1 MSAHIYC
8 FVLFAAL
15 ALTACGNDFK
25 DRKLDSL
32 DNIKAKLAFTC
43 AYEKDHLPDLP
54 AEADILFKYA
64 RFLEKYNTQKQ
75 DEGVFAEIERLY
87 RIATANGHYKASINL
102 QNGMMR
108 RYLHG
113 SSTEMADWA
122 EELIKANIPAG
133 YFLMGL
139 YIKNG
144 SAGIKKDPE
153 LALRYF
159 RKAADLGNPD
169 AQYYVGDKL
178 APIDI
183 APDVARQM
191 HQCAADQGHGEAA
204 MDLGFNFQLT
214 GNFVASAKAFQLG
227 IIAGNSTTA
236 SFLRD
241 AFKAPSPD
249 DPLNY
254 LALEKDDERSSRYEK
269 IWRMLANYS
278 FANPKVP
285 ELDQIVPLPPAKL
298 PKWDGTFQW
307 LKEYQAK
314 VAPEKPSDELIAKLA
329 KAKGL
334 DPASGMPLAQLKKA
348 EVAPLAPASITT
360 PSRVALGTLCHNG
373 LPCPE
378 AGLWVGY
385 FEGQK
390 YSHLLSKG
398 QLMPTIPAS
407 IPRSNKLAQWLKGP
421 EKMELAMEWKLE
433 KYTDA

>member
-1 MSAHIYC
+1 MLPR
-8 FVLFAAL
+8 LFL
-15 ALTACGNDFK
+15 LCTFALTACGNDFK
-25 DRKLDSL
+25 ERKLDNL

-43 AYEKDHLPDLP
+43 AYEKDHLPALP
-54 AEADILFKYA
+54 AEADILFNYA

-75 DEGVFAEIERLY
+75 DEAVFAEIERLY

-133 YFLMGL
+133 YFLMGI

-191 HQCAADQGHGEAA
+191 HQCAAEQGHGKAA
-204 MDLGFNFQLT
+204 TDLGMDFQLN
-214 GNFVASAKAFQLG
+214 GSYPQSLNAFQLG
-227 IIAGNSTTA
+227 VFAGNNLSA
-236 SFLRD
+236 AVLREG
-241 AFKAPSPD
+241 FKAPPSD
-249 DPLNY
+249 DPLYY
-254 LALEKDDERSSRYEK
+254 LALEKDDERSKRYK
-269 IWRMLANYS
+269 AIGDMLTAYD
-278 FANPKVP
+278 FAKPKVP

-348 EVAPLAPASITT
+348 EVAPVTVAATT
-360 PSRVALGTLCHNG
+360 PDRVSLGTLCHNG

-398 QLMPTIPAS
+398 QPMPTLPAS
-407 IPRSNKLAQWLKGP
+407 ISRSNRLAQWLKGP
-421 EKMELAMEWKLE
+421 EKMELAMDWQLE

>member
-1 MSAHIYC
+1 MLPRLLLIC
-8 FVLFAAL
+8 TF

-25 DRKLDSL
+25 ERKLDNL

-43 AYEKDHLPDLP
+43 AYEKDHLPALP
-54 AEADILFKYA
+54 AEADILFNYA

-75 DEGVFAEIERLY
+75 DEAVFAEIERLY

-133 YFLMGL
+133 YFLMGV

-191 HQCAADQGHGEAA
+191 HQCAAEQGHGKAA
-204 MDLGFNFQLT
+204 TDLGMDFQLN
-214 GNFVASAKAFQLG
+214 GSYPQSLNAFQLG
-227 IIAGNSTTA
+227 VLAGNDISA
-236 SFLRD
+236 LNLEN
-241 AFKAPSPD
+241 AFKAPPSD
-249 DPLNY
+249 DPLYY
-254 LALEKDDERSSRYEK
+254 LALEKDDERAKRYK
-269 IWRMLANYS
+269 AIGDMLTAYD
-278 FANPKVP
+278 FAKPKVP

-314 VAPEKPSDELIAKLA
+314 VAPEKPSEELIAKLA

-334 DPASGMPLAQLKKA
+334 DPASGMPLALLKKA
-348 EVAPLAPASITT
+348 EVAPVPAPIAATT
-360 PSRVALGTLCHNG
+360 PERVSLGTLCRTG
-373 LPCPE
+373 QPCPE
-378 AGLWVGY
+378 AGLWLGY

-398 QLMPTIPAS
+398 QPMPTITAS
-407 IPRSNKLAQWLKGP
+407 ITRSNRLAQWLKGS
-421 EKMELAMEWKLE
+421 EKIELAMDWQLE